1 MPVATVSTDSRLL
14 DELAESYAAR
24 LAVLAPD
31 DAERGR
37 LRDRLVHAALPLAA
51 RLARRYQGRGEPVED
66 LEQVARLGLLKAVDR
81 YDPRR
86 GAFTGFAAITM
97 AGELRRHFRDR
108 TWGVHVPRRMQ
119 ERSMEVSRVTAEL
132 TTELHRAP
140 TTAEL
145 ADRMG
150 TGTADIRTAQETSA
164 AYSAMSLNAPT
175 HADSTGEL
183 VDQLGDP
190 DGNLDSVDDRLTVS
204 ALLCRLP
211 ARERRILALRFYG
224 NHTQAEIAAELGI
237 SQMHVSRLLSRALV
251 WLREAMLS
259 DAPLRWQAGVVPTD
273 ARDLSVRVRLV
284 GAVAVVAVAG
294 EVDRDNAGLLRDRL
308 LEAVR
313 RPVQEVAVDL
323 GGVPFIDAAGISAI
337 LVGFE
342 AGRGAGVRLRITA
355 PRPQVLRILQ
365 VAGLQPL
372 LDPIQPRPADL
383 DPAQPRPAG

>member
-1 MPVATVSTDSRLL
+1 MVPTSVATVPTDPGML

-24 LAVLAPD
+24 VTGLAPD
-31 DAERGR
+31 AAERCR
-37 LRDRLVHAALPLAA
+37 LRERLVHAALPLAA
-51 RLARRYQGRGEPVED
+51 RLARRYQGRGEPLED

-81 YDPRR
+81 YDPGR

-150 TGTADIRTAQETSA
+150 TGTEDIRTAQETSA
-164 AYSAMSLNAPT
+164 AYSAMSLNAPA
-175 HADSTGEL
+175 HADATGEL
-183 VDQLGDP
+183 ADQLGDA

-237 SQMHVSRLLSRALV
+237 SQMHVSRLLSRALA
-251 WLREAMLS
+251 WLREAMFS

-273 ARDLSVRVRLV
+273 ARDLSVRIRLT

-313 RPVQEVAVDL
+313 RGVPEVAVDL

-355 PRPQVLRILQ
+355 PRPQVLRTLQ
-365 VAGLQPL
+365 AAGLQPL
-372 LDPIQPRPADL
+372 LESSPKS
-383 DPAQPRPAG
+383 AG

>member
-1 MPVATVSTDSRLL
+1 MVPTSVATVPTDPGML

-24 LAVLAPD
+24 VTGLAPD
-31 DAERGR
+31 AAERCR
-37 LRDRLVHAALPLAA
+37 LRERLVHAALPLAA
-51 RLARRYQGRGEPVED
+51 RLARRYQGRGEPLED

-81 YDPRR
+81 YDPGR

-150 TGTADIRTAQETSA
+150 TGTEDIRTAQETSA
-164 AYSAMSLNAPT
+164 AYSAMSLNAPA
-175 HADSTGEL
+175 HADATGEL
-183 VDQLGDP
+183 ADQLGDA

-237 SQMHVSRLLSRALV
+237 SQMHVSRLLGRALA
-251 WLREAMLS
+251 WLREAMFS

-273 ARDLSVRVRLV
+273 ARDLSVRIRLT

-313 RPVQEVAVDL
+313 RGVPEVAVDL

-355 PRPQVLRILQ
+355 PRPQVLRTLQ
-365 VAGLQPL
+365 AAGLQPL
-372 LDPIQPRPADL
+372 LESSPKS
-383 DPAQPRPAG
+383 AG